1 MRAMA
6 LNTITVWDLPT
17 RLFHWS
23 LVVLILLQ
31 YASGEFD
38 LLPMEWH
45 YWLGYATL
53 ALIVFRV
60 FWGFLGSATSRF
72 AEFVRGPGAVAR
84 YASASA
90 RRREQTFAGHNP
102 LGGWSVL
109 LMLACI
115 AVQSISGLFASDDLT
130 ESGLLASRVSDET
143 VKWMTRVHNV
153 NRYVLLM
160 LIVLHVL
167 AVLLHWAIR
176 HENLIAPMLHGRKRI
191 DSTGPMRLA
200 STWRALAL
208 LLLSAV
214 AVGMLIVWGNYS

>member
-1 MRAMA
+1 MA
-6 LNTITVWDLPT
+6 SNPVTVWDLPT

-60 FWGFLGSATSRF
+60 LWGFLGSTTSRF

-84 YASASA
+84 YASASM
-90 RRREQTFAGHNP
+90 RGREQTSVGHNP

-160 LIVLHVL
+160 LIVLHVS

-176 HENLIAPMLHGRKRI
+176 HENLVAPMLHGRKQI
-191 DSTGPMRLA
+191 ESADPMRLA